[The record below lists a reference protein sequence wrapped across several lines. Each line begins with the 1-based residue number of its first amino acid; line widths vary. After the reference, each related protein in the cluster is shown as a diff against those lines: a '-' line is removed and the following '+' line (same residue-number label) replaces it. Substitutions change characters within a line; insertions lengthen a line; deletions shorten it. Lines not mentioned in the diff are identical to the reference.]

1 MTIWDNLKK
10 TATPKERVDAQHI
23 REQVDAQQRR
33 IQEHADKVQSI
44 QGAMSAQDLQN
55 NIAAHNSAIQSNML
69 TGVFGTSI
77 GVAMGVGQQAVK
89 PTKEKEGVLFWQG
102 REMPEV
108 WRGAEYKFGSRRF
121 VAMSHQ
127 WQVSF
132 VSDFSS
138 DTIMLWLDPDKHSG
152 EEADKIAA
160 TYLETI
166 NQRRLG

>member
-10 TATPKERVDAQHI
+10 TAAPKERVDAQHI

-33 IQEHADKVQSI
+33 IQEHADKVQFI
-44 QGAMSAQDLQN
+44 EAVQQQGLIAN
-55 NIAAHNSAIQSNML
+55 NTDRYQFGL
-69 TGVFGTSI
+69 TGGL
-77 GVAMGVGQQAVK
+77 GVGQQGVQHPAK
-89 PTKEKEGVLFWQG
+89 SKEGVLFWQG

-152 EEADKIAA
+152 EEVDKIAA